1 MDTTS
6 ASDIIFSALAAQ
18 QSIRDNTAQAYLT
31 GGLTMMQKK
40 KYKEAAAAFK
50 AATAMK
56 PDYVDAYNMLASAY
70 SQLGDNKK
78 AVEAYTISLKL
89 DPKQDQVNLN
99 LANIYIDDQKFVDAE
114 KALKAALSP
123 TQGNPGNAVAQY
135 TLAHLYV
142 QMEKYPQAET
152 AFRQTIRLSPRD
164 GNAYYGLG
172 MALNK
177 EGRHEEAIVQLQKS
191 MELKK
196 DFAPAMFEMGSA
208 YGAIGNNDDKVQE
221 QITQLKNLQTSQG
234 DAFASDLEETLRK
247 PKIVAV
253 NTEKSS
259 FKTDTGTISLLALD
273 PTTFIKSSAVK
284 EFTLRFQFDSEMDAA
299 SVTNITNWKIGRSG
313 GGTAGLYDN
322 GLYRPTDRAGAIIMP
337 RRVTYDP
344 TTMEATV
351 YFPISQNDAGT
362 GTIDPSH
369 LTFRFQGKDINGKT
383 MDPTADE
390 FNGFSGTPF

>member
-1 MDTTS
+1 MDTIS
-6 ASDIIFSALAAQ
+6 ASDKIFSALAAQ

-56 PDYVDAYNMLASAY
+56 PDYIDAYNMLASAY
-70 SQLGDNKK
+70 TQLGEKKK

-99 LANIYIDDQKFVDAE
+99 LANIYIEDKKFINAE
-114 KALKAALSP
+114 KALKAALNP
-123 TQGNPGNAVAQY
+123 LQGNPGNAVAQY

-142 QMEKYPQAET
+142 QMEKYPQAEA
-152 AFRQTIRLSPRD
+152 AFRQTIRLTPRD

-177 EGRHEEAIVQLQKS
+177 QGRHEEAVVELQKS
-191 MELKK
+191 MGLKK
-196 DFAPAMFEMGSA
+196 DFAPAMFELGSA
-208 YGAIGNNDDKVQE
+208 YASLGDNDKVQE
-221 QITQLKNLQTSQG
+221 QIAQLKNLQTSQG
-234 DAFASDLEETLRK
+234 EALASDLEELLRR
-247 PKIVAV
+247 PKILAV
-253 NTEKSS
+253 KTEKSS
-259 FKTDTGTISLLALD
+259 FKTDSGTISLLALD
-273 PTTFIKSSAVK
+273 PVTFIKSSSVK

-344 TTMEATV
+344 TTMQATV
-351 YFPISQNDAGT
+351 YFPISQNDTGT

-369 LTFRFQGKDINGKT
+369 LTFKFLGKDINGKT

>member
-6 ASDIIFSALAAQ
+6 ASDKIFSALAAQ

-56 PDYVDAYNMLASAY
+56 PDYIDAYNMLASAY
-70 SQLGDNKK
+70 TQLGEKKK

-99 LANIYIDDQKFVDAE
+99 LANIYIEDKKFGDAE
-114 KALKAALSP
+114 KALKAALNP
-123 TQGNPGNAVAQY
+123 LQGNPGNAVAQY

-142 QMEKYPQAET
+142 QMEKYPQAEA
-152 AFRQTIRLSPRD
+152 AFRQTIRLTPRD

-177 EGRHEEAIVQLQKS
+177 QGRHEEAVVQLQKS
-191 MELKK
+191 MGLKK
-196 DFAPAMFEMGSA
+196 DFAPAMFELGSA
-208 YGAIGNNDDKVQE
+208 YASLGDSDKVQE
-221 QITQLKNLQTSQG
+221 QIAQLKNLQTFQG
-234 DAFASDLEETLRK
+234 EALASDLEELLRR
-247 PKIVAV
+247 PKIAAV
-253 NTEKSS
+253 KTEKSS
-259 FKTDTGTISLLALD
+259 FKTDSGTISLLALD
-273 PTTFIKSSAVK
+273 PVTFIKSSSVK

-344 TTMEATV
+344 TTMQATV

-369 LTFRFQGKDINGKT
+369 LTFKFLGKDINGKT

>member
-6 ASDIIFSALAAQ
+6 ASDKIFSALAAQ
-18 QSIRDNTAQAYLT
+18 QGIRDNAAQAYLT

-70 SQLGDNKK
+70 TQLGEKKK

-89 DPKQDQVNLN
+89 DPKQDQVNYN
-99 LANIYIDDQKFVDAE
+99 LANIYIEDKKFVDAE
-114 KALKAALSP
+114 KALKAALNP
-123 TQGNPGNAVAQY
+123 LKGNPANAVAQY

-142 QMEKYPQAET
+142 QMEKYPQAEA

-177 EGRHEEAIVQLQKS
+177 EGRHEEAIAQLQKAT
-191 MELKK
+191 ELKK
-196 DFAPAMFEMGSA
+196 DFAPAMFESGSA
-208 YGAIGNNDDKVQE
+208 YVAVGNTDKVQE
-221 QITQLKNLQTSQG
+221 QIAQLKNLKTSQG
-234 DAFASDLEETLRK
+234 DSLASDLGELIRR
-247 PKIVAV
+247 PKIVSV
-253 NTEKSS
+253 NTDKSS
-259 FKTDTGTISLLALD
+259 FKTSFGTISLIALD
-273 PTTFIKSSAVK
+273 PETFIDGSAVK
-284 EFTLRFQFDSEMDAA
+284 EFTMRFKFDSEMDIA
-299 SVTNITNWKIGRSG
+299 SVTNSANWKIGRSG

-322 GLYRPTDRAGAIIMP
+322 GLYRPTDRAGGVIMP

-344 TTMEATV
+344 TTQEATV
-351 YFPISQNDAGT
+351 YFPISQNEDKT
-362 GTIDPSH
+362 GTIDTTH
-369 LTFRFQGKDINGKT
+369 LTFKFLGKDISGKT